1 MGQKKGMSPWAW
13 VAMGCGCFVLLAVLA
28 VGACGF
34 GMVSMVR
41 DLEGTMTDPVKRADA
56 TRNLMGYESLP
67 DGYEP
72 AFALEMPFIGDV
84 AMLADV
90 PFEQDSVA
98 DPTRLFVFF
107 RPGVVSRQDDDIKAM
122 IEGRSDPSRLLESFN
137 VRVRSRETLS
147 EGEFELQ
154 DTNVRYVAQRGEA
167 RHEGGSSEGIYSL
180 IFAEC
185 GGKPAMALWL
195 EPEVSVGAMVEGA
208 AEAVAAEAAEA
219 VGGAVAGEE
228 PSGAS
233 GGAREGG
240 EPDYSGTPAD
250 ESAIRDFLAHFR
262 LCGD

>member
-1 MGQKKGMSPWAW
+1 MSPWAW
-13 VAMGCGCFVLLAVLA
+13 LAMGCGCFVLVAVLA

-72 AFALEMPFIGDV
+72 AFALEFPFIGDV

-90 PFEQDSVA
+90 PFEEDATV

-107 RPGVVSRQDDDIKAM
+107 RPGLVSRQDDDIKAI
-122 IEGRSDPSRLLESFN
+122 IEGRSDPSRLLEAFD
-137 VRVRSRETLS
+137 VKVRSRETIA
-147 EGEFELQ
+147 EGDFELQ
-154 DTNVRYVAQRGEA
+154 DTTVRYVAQRGEA
-167 RHEGGSSEGIYSL
+167 RHQGGSSDGIYSL

-195 EPEVSVGAMVEGA
+195 EPEVSAGALAEGA

-219 VGGAVAGEE
+219 VGGAVAGE
-228 PSGAS
+228 GAS
-233 GGAREGG
+233 SAPGGSADGG
-240 EPDYSGTPAD
+240 KPDYRGTPAD
-250 ESAIRDFLAHFR
+250 ENAIRDFLAHFR